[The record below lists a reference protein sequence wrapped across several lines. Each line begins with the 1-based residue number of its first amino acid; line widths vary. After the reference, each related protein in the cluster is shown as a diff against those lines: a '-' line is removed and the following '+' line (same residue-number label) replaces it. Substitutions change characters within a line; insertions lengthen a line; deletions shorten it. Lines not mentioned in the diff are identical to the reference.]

1 MNEFDDDDYGDEDPE
16 HPPVPLDRREAAR
29 VRRDLDDLAA
39 FRHTFEPEGFKGV
52 SLFCHDCVEEHFY
65 EWQMLEHNLRA
76 LLESG
81 ETPVHE
87 PAFDP
92 RPDEYVDW
100 EYAQGYLD
108 GLSDAGAPAQPP
120 HSATPGACPFCGT
133 GLPGDP
139 DAAIFCPTCGAH
151 LGPARIARAL
161 LDRGW
166 ESQDVVDLLRAARVP
181 PMRGLSGSAG
191 PDGPGRGGPGGR
203 GSGPSRQRPPADEEG
218 GSS

>member
-1 MNEFDDDDYGDEDPE
+1 MDEDDDGLDETGPG
-16 HPPVPLDRREAAR
+16 PVPLDRHEAAR

-39 FRHTFEPEGFKGV
+39 FRHTFEPEGYKGV

-65 EWQMLEHNLRA
+65 GWEMLEHNLRA

-81 ETPVHE
+81 QTPVHE

-108 GLSDAGAPAQPP
+108 GLADAGSPTLPAQI
-120 HSATPGACPFCGT
+120 TPSGGCPFCGVE
-133 GLPGDP
+133 LPEGGEHTTY
-139 DAAIFCPTCGAH
+139 CPTCGTH

-161 LDRGW
+161 LERGW
-166 ESQDVVDLLRAARVP
+166 SNEDVIELLRAARVP
-181 PMRGLSGSAG
+181 PLRGL
-191 PDGPGRGGPGGR
+191 
-203 GSGPSRQRPPADEEG
+203 
-218 GSS
+218 

>member
-1 MNEFDDDDYGDEDPE
+1 MSDDDFDDDLDGDDEPV
-16 HPPVPLDRREAAR
+16 PVPLDRREAAR

-52 SLFCHDCVEEHFY
+52 SLFCPDCVEEHFY
-65 EWQMLEHNLRA
+65 GWDMLEHNLQA

-108 GLSDAGAPAQPP
+108 GLADAGAPVLPT
-120 HSATPGACPFCGT
+120 HSTVTGGCPFCGVE
-133 GLPGDP
+133 LPGESDHLVY
-139 DAAIFCPTCGAH
+139 CPTCGTH
-151 LGPARIARAL
+151 LGSARIARAL
-161 LDRGW
+161 IDRGW
-166 ESQDVVDLLRAARVP
+166 KSEDVVALLQGARFP
-181 PMRGLSGSAG
+181 PLRGL
-191 PDGPGRGGPGGR
+191 P
-203 GSGPSRQRPPADEEG
+203 EG
-218 GSS
+218 